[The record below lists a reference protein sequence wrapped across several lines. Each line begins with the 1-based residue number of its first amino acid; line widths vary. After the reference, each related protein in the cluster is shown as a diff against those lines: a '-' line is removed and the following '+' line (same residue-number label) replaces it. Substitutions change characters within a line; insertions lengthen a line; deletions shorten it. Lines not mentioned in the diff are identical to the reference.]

1 MLLKLLTE
9 PDQKHL
15 LDLAKLLALADK
27 PLLWDGKTSDE
38 FTSSTDLSALS
49 IQEGEKEREMITEL
63 EQSITRP
70 SLSSSMFGSAST
82 SSSMFGRSSP
92 AAFMFGG
99 KPSDDVAAQL
109 IEALKKYPVSKAEK
123 PETRVQ
129 AATTVLKEL
138 LKDKKFELPTAPK
151 VILFELLLVA
161 LRDGTITSVEWAI
174 LKEFQLH
181 HQLEDFIFDDLLERA
196 ETLNQEVS
204 KTISIIL
211 E

>member
-1 MLLKLLTE
+1 MLIKLLS
-9 PDQKHL
+9 DSDKQHL
-15 LDLAKLLALADK
+15 LELAKLLALADK
-27 PLLWDGKTSDE
+27 PLLWDGKTYDE
-38 FTSSTDLSALS
+38 WTSGTDLNALT
-49 IQEGEKEREMITEL
+49 IQEGEKERELIAEL
-63 EQSITRP
+63 EQSINPPTR
-70 SLSSSMFGSAST
+70 SVA
-82 SSSMFGRSSP
+82 RSSP
-92 AAFMFGG
+92 FASGFVFG
-99 KPSDDVAAQL
+99 SVSSTDVGSRL
-109 IEALKKYPVSKAEK
+109 IEVLKTYPIPKVKK
-123 PETRVQ
+123 PETRAQ

-138 LKDKKFELPTAPK
+138 LKGKKFELPTAPK

-161 LRDGTITSVEWAI
+161 LRDGTITSIEWAL

>member
-1 MLLKLLTE
+1 MLLKLLSNS
-9 PDQKHL
+9 DQKHL
-15 LDLAKLLALADK
+15 LELAKLLALADK
-27 PLLWDGKTSDE
+27 PLLWDGKRSDE
-38 FTSSTDLSALS
+38 FTSNTDLNALS
-49 IQEGEKEREMITEL
+49 IQEGEKERELIAEL
-63 EQSITRP
+63 EQSIKSPT
-70 SLSSSMFGSAST
+70 SSIVMPGFWGSA
-82 SSSMFGRSSP
+82 
-92 AAFMFGG
+92 
-99 KPSDDVAAQL
+99 DVGARL
-109 IEALKKYPVSKAEK
+109 VEALKKFPIPKAEK

-129 AATTVLKEL
+129 AATAILKEL
-138 LKDKKFELPTAPK
+138 LKGKKFELPSAPK

-161 LRDGTITSVEWAI
+161 LRDGHISSIEWAL

>member
-1 MLLKLLTE
+1 MLLKLLSE
-9 PDQKHL
+9 SDQKHL

-38 FTSSTDLSALS
+38 FTSNTDLNALS
-49 IQEGEKEREMITEL
+49 IQEGEKERELIAEL
-63 EQSITRP
+63 EQSIGMP
-70 SLSSSMFGSAST
+70 SSTFGMMPSMMTGFRMST
-82 SSSMFGRSSP
+82 
-92 AAFMFGG
+92 
-99 KPSDDVAAQL
+99 DVGARL
-109 IEALKKYPVSKAEK
+109 VEALKKYPITKAEK

-129 AATTVLKEL
+129 AATSILKEI
-138 LKDKKFELPTAPK
+138 LKGKKFEVPSAPK

-161 LRDGTITSVEWAI
+161 LRDGHITSIEWAL

-181 HQLEDFIFDDLLERA
+181 HQLEDFIFEDLLERA